1 MLEILDYIHVKLS
14 HKIFHHFVRSPMKDL
29 STDVEFEGLSKFEAR
44 ATKLNIKEPIPQEI
58 EYLND
63 RFKHGKIVLQ
73 PDFQRQ
79 FVWTKKKQK
88 ELIKSVWRGVPLP
101 MFYFAENGDGTRE
114 VIDGQQRLTT
124 LFGFINRK
132 SFHKNIRR
140 RLIENI
146 KLKDENGV
154 RIDIRK
160 IKAKVLTSRIH
171 CVDIPENKLS
181 FQTKYDIF
189 MTLNQGAVSLKP
201 QEIRNCVFQREI
213 PFLNHAL
220 RVLARRLSKLTR
232 TEYSRMA
239 GEELVL
245 RFFVIS
251 NWGYERKVSSLLNS
265 DSLKDMLTKD
275 RVKASKRQ
283 FYTFLRR
290 LRRSFPTRYFEVL
303 KENERQPKH
312 STNWNTHIFT
322 GKPNQGLF
330 HLFSHY
336 LPKFSNQQ
344 FNRVPVKRIREGF
357 LKLLKNKRF
366 LKAITGSATD
376 STRKIK
382 ASREI
387 FEKEFIIPFIG
398 DSTKRPD
405 RNISREAKKTL
416 FQNVPYCYLCYGKLR
431 SIGQADHIKPWAR
444 GNPTGL
450 KNTLLAHKRCNAEKK
465 AASLASYRRLER
477 TIIRRRRNL
486 KNVTGYL
493 KSLEKWN
500 ADQPLSTY
508 KRLRKYAE
516 DDIRNLDKR

>member
-1 MLEILDYIHVKLS
+1 
-14 HKIFHHFVRSPMKDL
+14 
-29 STDVEFEGLSKFEAR
+29 
-44 ATKLNIKEPIPQEI
+44 
-58 EYLND
+58 
-63 RFKHGKIVLQ
+63 
-73 PDFQRQ
+73 
-79 FVWTKKKQK
+79 
-88 ELIKSVWRGVPLP
+88 
-101 MFYFAENGDGTRE
+101 
-114 VIDGQQRLTT
+114 
-124 LFGFINRK
+124 
-132 SFHKNIRR
+132 
-140 RLIENI
+140 
-146 KLKDENGV
+146 
-154 RIDIRK
+154 
-160 IKAKVLTSRIH
+160 
-171 CVDIPENKLS
+171 
-181 FQTKYDIF
+181 
-189 MTLNQGAVSLKP
+189 
-201 QEIRNCVFQREI
+201 
-213 PFLNHAL
+213 
-220 RVLARRLSKLTR
+220 
-232 TEYSRMA
+232 
-239 GEELVL
+239 
-245 RFFVIS
+245 
-251 NWGYERKVSSLLNS
+251 
-265 DSLKDMLTKD
+265 
-275 RVKASKRQ
+275 
-283 FYTFLRR
+283 
-290 LRRSFPTRYFEVL
+290 
-303 KENERQPKH
+303 
-312 STNWNTHIFT
+312 
-322 GKPNQGLF
+322 
-330 HLFSHY
+330 
-336 LPKFSNQQ
+336 
-344 FNRVPVKRIREGF
+344 VKRIREGF